1 MKNIIS
7 ALIASICI
15 AMLLNVPL
23 VSAQNYDMVSQ
34 KVKYYKTI
42 TYYNKNDLLLNNLN
56 SNLNFIPYS
65 ETFEISEEEY
75 LKASDDNNQNNAN
88 PVSSETTYQKMTSSI
103 YSNGSYY
110 RYKNEMEWKKMPT
123 VRSYDIIAIGFN
135 QSVKLHGNTYFLQ
148 EYCYTNGTCASSTS
162 NDSQVFASG
171 AGTTFKLPTGT
182 LSSLKQTFYFD
193 VEKNTSSTIVSQY
206 AFSDYSHAIKTI
218 TKENAK
224 KYSVSRSLGIV
235 LNSSIDS
242 YYDVFSVADASWS
255 GTW

>member
-7 ALIASICI
+7 VLFVSICI
-15 AMLLNVPL
+15 AILSSVPL
-23 VSAQNYDMVSQ
+23 AGAQNYDLVSQ
-34 KVKYYKTI
+34 KIKYYKTI
-42 TYYNKNDLLLNNLN
+42 TYYNNQNDLKSNLN
-56 SNLNFIPYS
+56 SMPYS

-75 LKASDDNNQNNAN
+75 LKASNDNNQINTSPAF
-88 PVSSETTYQKMTSSI
+88 SETTFQKMTSSI
-103 YSNGSYY
+103 YSSGSYY
-110 RYKNEMEWKKMPT
+110 RYKNEMEWKKMPR
-123 VRSYDIIAIGFN
+123 VRSYDIIAIGFF
-135 QSVKLHGNTYFLQ
+135 QSVKLHGNPYFLQ
-148 EYCYTNGTCASSTS
+148 EYCYTDGTCATSTT
-162 NDSQVFASG
+162 NDSQIFASG
-171 AGTTFKLPTGT
+171 AGTTFKLPSGS

-193 VEKNTSSTIVSQY
+193 VEKNTSSTIIAQS

-242 YYDVFSVADASWS
+242 YYDVFSVAEASWS